1 MTRFT
6 VATWRR
12 DAGAKGRD
20 GRTAAV
26 VWARGEVG
34 WTRGGSR
41 DGERGDL
48 ETHLGSQ
55 GVEADEGPSS
65 CPLGSGVGGAQKEKF
80 RGMCGRG
87 FDPSSVLEEAGMT
100 QTEADRGFLL
110 WHRNRSRG
118 VGTIL
123 VDLFASGSLEAEGFL
138 A

>member
-55 GVEADEGPSS
+55 GVKADDH
-65 CPLGSGVGGAQKEKF
+65 CCSGF
-80 RGMCGRG
+80 
-87 FDPSSVLEEAGMT
+87 S
-100 QTEADRGFLL
+100 
-110 WHRNRSRG
+110 
-118 VGTIL
+118 L
-123 VDLFASGSLEAEGFL
+123 VVASGRYSLVAVASL
-138 A
+138 AVKHGL